1 MIAVPSSSLL
11 YSKHIRRLDVS
22 QDLNAVADLIELCFP
37 IHRDQD
43 GQDYIREMR
52 KAARDMRLAGWLSTL
67 AEMGSSKSSGF
78 VWEEDEH
85 IVGNLSLIPFKQSS
99 VRFHMIA
106 NVAVHPEFRERGIAR
121 ALTER
126 AMQYLRQK
134 GEPYAW
140 LQVRDDNP
148 AATHLYRSV
157 GFKDKLTRT
166 TWRIQPIMSE
176 SSRLYTDLQV
186 RLRGRRKGDW
196 ESQKRWLAKFYP
208 TLMWWNLPVNFQ
220 RFEPGFFQD
229 LVNLLN
235 GDFQRH
241 WAFEL
246 EDCLKGIITWQKT
259 KSFANNLW
267 LAFPQEVEEVVLR
280 QALKLVLRRA
290 SRKHS
295 LSIDAPKGWYSNVF
309 SGLGFQLF
317 RTLVWMRCDF

>member
-1 MIAVPSSSLL
+1 MIAASL
-11 YSKHIRRLDVS
+11 SAHADHIRKMDVS
-22 QDLNAVADLIELCFP
+22 RDLDPVADLIEMCFP
-37 IHRDQD
+37 IHLDKD
-43 GQDYIREMR
+43 GQAYIREMR
-52 KAARDMRLAGWLSTL
+52 QAARDMQLAGWLSML
-67 AEMGSSKSSGF
+67 AEMGSGKASGF
-78 VWEEDEH
+78 VWEENRR
-85 IVGNLSLIPFKQSS
+85 IVGNLSLIPFKQSG

-106 NVAVHPEFRERGIAR
+106 NVAVHPDFRQRGIAR
-121 ALTER
+121 ALTDR
-126 AMQYLRQK
+126 ALQYLCRRN
-134 GEPYAW
+134 EPYAW

-148 AATHLYRSV
+148 AAYNLYRSV
-157 GFKDKLTRT
+157 GFKDKSTRT

-176 SSRLYTDLQV
+176 SRYFYTDLQV

-241 WAFEL
+241 WAFES

-290 SRKHS
+290 SRKRS

-309 SGLGFQLF
+309 SGLGFNLF
-317 RTLVWMRCDF
+317 RTLIWMRYDF